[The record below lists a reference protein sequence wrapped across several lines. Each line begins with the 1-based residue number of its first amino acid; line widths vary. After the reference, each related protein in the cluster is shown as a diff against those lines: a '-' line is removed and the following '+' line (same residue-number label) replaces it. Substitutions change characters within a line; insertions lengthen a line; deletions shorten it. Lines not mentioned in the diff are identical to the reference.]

1 MKLEELEI
9 YRLSMEISDEIWDMV
24 NRWEYFEKNGI
35 GRQLTNAADSISA
48 NISEGFGRL
57 SPKDNRKF
65 CLIARG
71 SLYETTTWLE
81 KAKNRKLIT
90 DEFAES
96 ILKELNN
103 LKVKLWNYIQALNL
117 RIKD

>member
-9 YRLSMEISDEIWDMV
+9 YQLSMQISDEIWDIGIQ
-24 NRWEYFEKNGI
+24 WEYFEKNGI
-35 GRQLTNAADSISA
+35 GKQLTNAVDSIGA
-48 NISEGFGRL
+48 NISEGYGRL

-71 SLYETTTWLE
+71 SLYEMATWLE
-81 KAKNRKLIT
+81 KANKRNLISHDIAELFHKKLN
-90 DEFAES
+90 D
-96 ILKELNN
+96 
-103 LKVKLWNYIQALNL
+103 LKVKLWNYIQALNT

>member
-9 YRLSMEISDEIWDMV
+9 YQLSMQISDDIWEVV
-24 NRWEYFEKNGI
+24 NQWEYFEKNGI
-35 GRQLTNAADSISA
+35 GKQLTNAADSISA
-48 NISEGFGRL
+48 NISEGYGRL

-81 KAKNRKLIT
+81 KANKRNLIADEQTDIFRKKLQ
-90 DEFAES
+90 D
-96 ILKELNN
+96 
-103 LKVKLWNYIQALNL
+103 LKVKLWNYIQVLNR
-117 RIKD
+117 RISE